1 MRNGI
6 ALREIPQN
14 TPIIYAW
21 RLPSLVCEHIS
32 YAAWCFSVTC
42 FYNISLSRAWL
53 TNGIQSLICPLLFCF
68 LVWLLIFFFSFFTT
82 YLNDIP
88 HRKTRNGVFTISRG
102 WGCRW
107 DGWMT
112 SWPFW
117 VTLTTHLSICLLIE
131 DVEQMLCLLKRTIV
145 DGTFIW
151 KYEKR
156 KSLKCNRK
164 GSYFGIVWPF
174 FLKYTYSVSEINTTV
189 E

>member
-1 MRNGI
+1 MLHD
-6 ALREIPQN
+6 A
-14 TPIIYAW
+14 
-21 RLPSLVCEHIS
+21 
-32 YAAWCFSVTC
+32 F
-42 FYNISLSRAWL
+42 
-53 TNGIQSLICPLLFCF
+53 QSLAFTILAYQELGWQMAFKVWFALFCFVF

-131 DVEQMLCLLKRTIV
+131 DVEQMSCLLKRTTV